1 MMNKNEYIAGHRDTE
16 RRILGVG
23 QPSIL
28 LRYVRKTV
36 QVAEWKLDVGES
48 GPDATLTLAISLR

>member
-1 MMNKNEYIAGHRDTE
+1 MNKDEYIARHRDTE

-28 LRYVRKTV
+28 LRYMCKTV
-36 QVAEWKLDVGES
+36 QVAEWKLHVAES